1 MFDQNSFGHFG
12 APDQLNANYGS
23 SYGSNND
30 LFPPESDVSDERY
43 SEAPPFIQNGK
54 PLPPVKDGATDQQVN
69 NAVGIVGLIS
79 EIQKKMGSAI
89 TGQLDGAAVK
99 SYQQSKGLIADGI
112 VGPQSY
118 KALGFQPPFQGSD
131 PTSVSGQIS
140 PKGLNEVGV
149 IGKPFYKRGSFWLY
163 SVGGIIAAYSLYSI
177 FSTDDEE

>member
-12 APDQLNANYGS
+12 APDQLNPNYGS
-23 SYGSNND
+23 SYGSDDD
-30 LFPPESDVSDERY
+30 LFPPQSDVSDERY
-43 SEAPPFIQNGK
+43 SEAPPFIRNGK
-54 PLPPVKDGATDQQVN
+54 SLPPVKDGATDQQVN

-99 SYQQSKGLIADGI
+99 SYQQSKGLLADGI

-118 KALGFQPPFQGSD
+118 KALGFQPPFQGGD
-131 PTSVSGQIS
+131 PTSVSGQSSTSIE
-140 PKGLNEVGV
+140 KVGV

-177 FSTDDEE
+177 LTTDDED